1 MVDLCSFLLIRLEVM
16 EVSDLEYFDESKYY
30 YSLLSK
36 SLYQS
41 CVSLFNLSLILQSL
55 FLYQSTHNLLSYE
68 NLLFL

>member
-36 SLYQS
+36 NLYQS
-41 CVSLFNLSLILQSL
+41 CVSLFKMIIRMLSVCM
-55 FLYQSTHNLLSYE
+55 FLT
-68 NLLFL
+68 